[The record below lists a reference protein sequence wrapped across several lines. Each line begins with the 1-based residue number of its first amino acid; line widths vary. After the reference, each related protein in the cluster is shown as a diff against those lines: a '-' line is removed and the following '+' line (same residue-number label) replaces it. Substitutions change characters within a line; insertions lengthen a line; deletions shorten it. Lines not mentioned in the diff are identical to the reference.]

1 MHDRLALE
9 LMLLVSI
16 AWAVLGLYIFW
27 RILKMATVKFTVNL
41 TINGAPLLVV
51 SDPLALSGTAGQS
64 LSALLANNVS
74 GGVPPEKFS
83 VTNGSLPAGV
93 SLNPDTGELSGT
105 PTAAGTTTF
114 EVSVSDSGA

>member
-1 MHDRLALE
+1 
-9 LMLLVSI
+9 
-16 AWAVLGLYIFW
+16 
-27 RILKMATVKFTVNL
+27 MATVKFTVNL